1 MTSGRTG
8 SVSDGR
14 GYGLPPDPRSRGT
27 AAGTPEYRHADAAA
41 PVADLPA
48 ATYAAQAGAS
58 THAGQEI
65 RR

>member
-14 GYGLPPDPRSRGT
+14 GYGLPPDPRSMGT
-27 AAGTPEYRHADAAA
+27 AAGLGEYTQDRAAA
-41 PVADLPA
+41 PVAD
-48 ATYAAQAGAS
+48 AS

-65 RR
+65 GR